1 MHWLVIV
8 ALLLAGAC
16 AVLLY
21 LLKRQEWQESKR
33 RFEEVLAAG
42 DDVGWL
48 AAAIHAQDGGTSG
61 RVLRRVSQLKAAE
74 LDLRRAG
81 WTTPLSRRVYA
92 VLAIL
97 SPVIGMLLAG
107 ATAAIGSKDLDQV
120 AAIAFLGFGA
130 GYLLPPR
137 ILRRQAA
144 VRQKTLREEMLAV
157 LHLLRMLFDAGLSLE
172 HALRII
178 SEQGKELAPGM
189 AVELG
194 IALTRIN
201 AGQDRA
207 DALEEM
213 ASPLNV
219 PELDDTVA
227 ILKQATRYGGSLR
240 DSLARFTVLIEDR
253 RMTSLREYVSKLSAK
268 MTIVM
273 VIFMFPALM
282 LFLAGPGF
290 LALARA
296 LVRVH

>member
-8 ALLLAGAC
+8 AALLAGAC
-16 AVLLY
+16 FVLLY
-21 LLKRQEWQESKR
+21 LLRQQEWQDSKR
-33 RFEEVLAAG
+33 RFEEVLVAG
-42 DDVGWL
+42 GDVDWL
-48 AAAIHAQDGGTSG
+48 AAAVHDKGGGTG
-61 RVLRRVSQLKAAE
+61 ARVLRRVSQPKAVE

-81 WTTPLSRRVYA
+81 WTTPMARRIYTVCGI
-92 VLAIL
+92 LA
-97 SPVIGMLLAG
+97 PVAGMLLAG
-107 ATAAIGSKDLDQV
+107 ATAAVAGKDIDQV
-120 AAIAFLGFGA
+120 IAIAFLGFGA

-137 ILRRQAA
+137 LLRRRARL
-144 VRQKTLREEMLAV
+144 RQKALRDEMLAV

-178 SEQGKELAPGM
+178 SEQGRELAPQM
-189 AVELG
+189 AAELG

-201 AGQDRA
+201 AGQDRG

-213 ASPLNV
+213 AAPLNV
-219 PELDDTVA
+219 PELDDTIA

-240 DSLARFTVLIEDR
+240 DSLGRFTVLIEER

-296 LVRVH
+296 LVRVN

>member
-8 ALLLAGAC
+8 AALLAGASL
-16 AVLLY
+16 VFLHLL
-21 LLKRQEWQESKR
+21 RQQEWQDSKR
-33 RFEEVLAAG
+33 RFEEVLASGG
-42 DDVGWL
+42 DVDWL
-48 AAAIHAQDGGTSG
+48 ASAIHDKDGGTG
-61 RVLRRVSQLKAAE
+61 NRVLRRVSQPKAVE

-81 WTTPLSRRVYA
+81 WTTPLARRVYA
-92 VLAIL
+92 VCAIL
-97 SPVIGMLLAG
+97 APVAGMLLAG
-107 ATAAIGSKDLDQV
+107 AAAAIAGKGVDQV
-120 AAIAFLGFGA
+120 AATAFLGLGA
-130 GYLLPPR
+130 GHLLPPR
-137 ILRRQAA
+137 LLRRQASL
-144 VRQKTLREEMLAV
+144 RQKILREEMLAV

-178 SEQGKELAPGM
+178 SEQGRELAPQM
-189 AVELG
+189 AAELG

-213 ASPLNV
+213 AAPLNV

-240 DSLARFTVLIEDR
+240 DSLGRFSVLIEER

-273 VIFMFPALM
+273 VVFMFPALM

-296 LVRVH
+296 LVRVN